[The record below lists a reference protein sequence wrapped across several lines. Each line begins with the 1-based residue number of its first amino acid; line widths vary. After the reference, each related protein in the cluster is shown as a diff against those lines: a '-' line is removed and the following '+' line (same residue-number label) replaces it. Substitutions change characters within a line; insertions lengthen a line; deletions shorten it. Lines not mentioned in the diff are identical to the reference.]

1 MKAKR
6 TPSQRQLEHLKSVH
20 EKRSKA
26 ARSTPQFKAAA
37 AFYLE
42 NRCDKLTLSEAAF
55 LLNEAGHKTPRG
67 RTFCNAGVLAL
78 RRKIQRLK
86 NDGEARTVLNALKA

>member
-1 MKAKR
+1 MTTKK
-6 TPSQRQLEHLKSVH
+6 TPSARQLEHLKGVH

-26 ARSTPQFKAAA
+26 ARNTPEFKAAA

-42 NRCDKLTLSEAAF
+42 KRCAKLTLSEAAF
-55 LLNEAGHKTPRG
+55 LLNNAGFRTPRG

-78 RRKIQRLK
+78 RRKIERLETDREIK
-86 NDGEARTVLNALKA
+86 TVLCGLKA

>member
-1 MKAKR
+1 MRTKR
-6 TPSQRQLEHLKSVH
+6 TPSQRQLEHLKAVH

-26 ARSTPQFKAAA
+26 ARSTPEFKAAA

-78 RRKIQRLK
+78 RRKIQRL
-86 NDGEARTVLNALKA
+86 EADRDAKTVLNALKA

>member
-1 MKAKR
+1 MKTKR
-6 TPSQRQLEHLKSVH
+6 IPSQRQLEHLKGVH

-26 ARSTPQFKAAA
+26 ARNTPEFKAAA

-42 NRCDKLTLSEAAF
+42 NRCDKLTYSAAAF
-55 LLNEAGHKTPRG
+55 LLNNAGFRTPRG

-78 RRKIQRLK
+78 RRKIERLET
-86 NDGEARTVLNALKA
+86 DREGRTALCGLKA